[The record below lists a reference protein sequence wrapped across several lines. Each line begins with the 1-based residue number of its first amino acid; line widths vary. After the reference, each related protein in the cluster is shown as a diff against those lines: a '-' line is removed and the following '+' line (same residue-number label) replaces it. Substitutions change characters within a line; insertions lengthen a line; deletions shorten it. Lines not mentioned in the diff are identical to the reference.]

1 MWADAFAKA
10 DCENVEKTVKKGRML
25 FAGFVARIDNERLPK
40 RGMFGEWR
48 GGKGYSGGHEQDWMG
63 CLEHDLSVFNLP
75 TEAKHWMLAAKK
87 PGEWFR
93 SAEEA
98 AAQYMQS

>member
-40 RGMFGEWR
+40 RVMFGKWR
-48 GGKGYSGGHEQDWMG
+48 GGK
-63 CLEHDLSVFNLP
+63 LSLI
-75 TEAKHWMLAAKK
+75 HI
-87 PGEWFR
+87 
-93 SAEEA
+93 
-98 AAQYMQS
+98 

>member
-1 MWADAFAKA
+1 M
-10 DCENVEKTVKKGRML
+10 VQV
-25 FAGFVARIDNERLPK
+25 
-40 RGMFGEWR
+40 
-48 GGKGYSGGHEQDWMG
+48 KGYHFGQRSDWMG